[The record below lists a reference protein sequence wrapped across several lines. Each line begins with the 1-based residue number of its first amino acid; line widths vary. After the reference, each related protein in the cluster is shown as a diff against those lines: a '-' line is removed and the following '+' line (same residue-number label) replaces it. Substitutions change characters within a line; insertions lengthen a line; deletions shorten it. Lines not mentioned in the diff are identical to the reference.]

1 MVQCEMCGA
10 ETSSPKTIKVE
21 GAKLDVCSNCT
32 DFGTEVKQ
40 PSSSSTSTKYSTGSS
55 SSGGRA
61 VRVRVRVRPRARR
74 RVPAPVALPGPICS
88 TTWTN
93 SSPTTTT
100 AYATPARGL
109 SQSDLANE
117 LNEKASLIRKIE
129 RGDTLPSDRVQSKL
143 ERFLEIDLSAEGGSG
158 EDSEWSGA
166 PRPAVT
172 RSETSSSERTD
183 RHAPFARRISV
194 DNSQAISSTGIGYS
208 VCSSSST

>member
-40 PSSSSTSTKYSTGSS
+40 PSTSSSSSKYSTSSTGKSSSSSSSSGSPSRSSS
-55 SSGGRA
+55 SSGGSSRQSDMFDDMDELA
-61 VRVRVRVRPRARR
+61 TDYDDRVRRGREQ
-74 RVPAPVALPGPICS
+74 
-88 TTWTN
+88 
-93 SSPTTTT
+93 
-100 AYATPARGL
+100 RGL

-143 ERFLEIDLSAEGGSG
+143 ERFLEIDLSAEGGSAD
-158 EDSEWSGA
+158 DSEWSGG
-166 PRPAVT
+166 
-172 RSETSSSERTD
+172 SSSGSYTLGDVVKRKD
-183 RHAPFARRISV
+183 
-194 DNSQAISSTGIGYS
+194 
-208 VCSSSST
+208 